1 MPLRLSFGVGLLAAL
16 FAASAF
22 AQSAPSRTGQPDVA
36 PAYGADEIA
45 AILTPQP
52 TIRGLVPGAGIEPG
66 APGSGVLPDLK
77 VHFSFDSAELT
88 PEAIAQLDQ
97 LGQALERDALRS
109 YRFRISGHTDA
120 VGSDEYNER
129 LSQQRASAVVA
140 YLSGQ
145 YQVDRDRLDAIGL
158 GERELIAPDDPRSWL
173 NRRVEVRNLATTP
186 ASN

>member
-1 MPLRLSFGVGLLAAL
+1 MIVRFSFGQGILAALLAA
-16 FAASAF
+16 SAL
-22 AQSAPSRTGQPDVA
+22 AQDTPSRAGQPEV
-36 PAYGADEIA
+36 PVYGADEIA

-52 TIRGLVPGAGIEPG
+52 PLRGLVAGSGPEPG

-77 VHFSFDSAELT
+77 VHFDFDSAKLT
-88 PEAIAQLDQ
+88 PAAIAQLDQ
-97 LGQALERDALRS
+97 LAQALEREALRS

-129 LSQQRASAVVA
+129 LSQQRASAVVS

-158 GERELIAPDDPRSWL
+158 GERELIAPDDPRSWE
-173 NRRVEVRNLATTP
+173 NRRVEVRNLTSAPVT
-186 ASN
+186 N